1 MQFNCMISTMIK
13 RENIMERVRIGL
25 SRSPVV
31 ALIGPRQCGK
41 TTMARQLMETGAA
54 GYFDLEDPASAMVLE
69 SPMSALLPL
78 RGLVVIDE
86 AQRAPG
92 LFPVLR
98 VLADREGQPA
108 TFLILGSASPELSRQ
123 ASESLAGRVEI
134 LEMGGFA
141 LLEIGDGNRQRLW
154 QRGGFPRSFLAGTD
168 ADSMDWRRNFTRT
181 FLERDLAGLGFG
193 MSPQAM
199 GRFWTMLA
207 HYHGQLWNGNEIATS
222 MGISPNTA
230 RHYLDALEQTF
241 MIRRLLPWHA
251 NVGKRL
257 VKTPKIYFRDSGIFH
272 ALQGIGSHAEL
283 LCHPK
288 LGASWEGF
296 ALEQVLRAHPGED
309 AYFYAIHSGSELDLF
324 FPRLGKGIEI
334 KFQDAPKPSRSM
346 RIAMEDLKLKELQII
361 YPGSRSIHFA
371 DGIRAV
377 PLTKAGLL
385 KDGE

>member
-1 MQFNCMISTMIK
+1 
-13 RENIMERVRIGL
+13 
-25 SRSPVV
+25 V

-41 TTMARQLMETGAA
+41 TTLARELMGAGEA
-54 GYFDLEDPASAMVLE
+54 SYFDLEDPAALRALE
-69 SPMSALLPL
+69 SPMSVLSPL
-78 RGLVVIDE
+78 SGLVVIDE

-108 TFLILGSASPELSRQ
+108 TFLVLGSASPELSRQ

-134 LEMGGFA
+134 IEMGGFGLA
-141 LLEIGDGNRQRLW
+141 ELPAGNRQALW
-154 QRGGFPRSFLAGTD
+154 LRGGFPRSFLARSETD
-168 ADSMDWRRNFTRT
+168 SSAWRKNFIRT

-193 MSPQAM
+193 MAPQAM

-207 HYHGQLWNGNEIATS
+207 HYHGQLWNGNEIAAS
-222 MGISPNTA
+222 MGVSPTTA

-272 ALQGIGSHAEL
+272 ALIGIGSHAEL
-283 LCHPK
+283 LAHPK

-296 ALEQVLRAHPGED
+296 AVEQILRSRRGEE

-324 FPRLGKGIEI
+324 FPASRTGIEV
-334 KFQDAPKPSRSM
+334 KFQDAPKLTRSM
-346 RIAMEDLKLKELQII
+346 RIAMEDLGLSKLLVA
-361 YPGSRSIHFA
+361 YPGTREYPL
-371 DGIRAV
+371 GEKVRAL
-377 PLTKAGLL
+377 PLERVCEEVGG
-385 KDGE
+385 D